1 MARNLLLAKNT
12 QPAFI
17 AGPPAAGSGAHAMLM
32 F

>member
-1 MARNLLLAKNT
+1 MARNLLLVQNT

-17 AGPPAAGSGAHAMLM
+17 AGQPAAGSRAHAMLM